1 MRKTIHGAAAL
12 MVASALAVSSIG
24 VSAAAAASATL
35 PEQASQTIDLSAR
48 SHHHHHYHHYRHYYH
63 HHHGNGRAALRTF
76 GAIAGIIGGLA
87 ARDECRHYGGC
98 YYGYAYPPP
107 GYYYGPRYYP
117 YY

>member
-1 MRKTIHGAAAL
+1 MRKTIHGAAVL

-24 VSAAAAASATL
+24 VGAAAAASATH
-35 PEQASQTIDLSAR
+35 PQNASQTIDLSAR
-48 SHHHHHYHHYRHYYH
+48 SHHHHRHYRHYYH
-63 HHHGNGRAALRTF
+63 HHHGNGRAALRAF

-87 ARDECRHYGGC
+87 ARDECRRYVGC